1 LNGLPTPAVR
11 GVHAPLN
18 HITTAVVTVRIV
30 VCVRVIAIPIRIII
44 GVVVI
49 VTVWEETE
57 SKAVSEIAI
66 AETTTIMEFAATE
79 TTISETA
86 GHPGTE
92 AAALEAATVETA
104 TTKATVAAT
113 KAATSVATTSSS
125 SSSTSAAPR
134 QRHRRRS
141 QANGRNCQ

>member
-1 LNGLPTPAVR
+1 VR
-11 GVHAPLN
+11 GVHAALN

-30 VCVRVIAIPIRIII
+30 IGVRVIAKPIRIII

-49 VTVWEETE
+49 VTVWVETE
-57 SKAVSEIAI
+57 SKAVPGVAI

-104 TTKATVAAT
+104 TTKATVTAAKAAAT
-113 KAATSVATTSSS
+113 SVATAATSVATTATTS
-125 SSSTSAAPR
+125 SAAPC